1 MTEAGDSGPRALD
14 ERRRSPFS
22 AFIGTEMEEM
32 RDGYVRLSLVLQPH
46 HTNPNGVMHGGVVT
60 TMMDSALG
68 AALGSLRGDDA
79 KRNPHATIEMNASF
93 LAAARADEIVVE
105 GRVLRLG
112 KSIAFGEAEAR
123 RRGDGELI
131 AKGRFTFAIRRQ
143 EEGRRK
149 KEAGEGRPSSFL
161 LPPS

>member
-1 MTEAGDSGPRALD
+1 MMD

-22 AFIGTEMEEM
+22 AFIGAEMEEM
-32 RDGYVRLSLVLQPH
+32 RDGYVRLSLLLQPH

-68 AALGSLRGDDA
+68 AALGSLRGEEA
-79 KRNPHATIEMNASF
+79 KRNPHATIEMNTSF
-93 LAAARADEIVVE
+93 LTSARPGDEIVVE

-123 RRGDGELI
+123 RRGDDELI
-131 AKGRFTFAIRRQ
+131 AKGRFTFAITGGAGAISRK
-143 EEGRRK
+143 EEGSRK
-149 KEAGEGRPSSFL
+149 KEEGGRSPSSFL

>member
-1 MTEAGDSGPRALD
+1 MD

-46 HTNPNGVMHGGVVT
+46 HTNPHGVMHGGVVT
-60 TMMDSALG
+60 SMMDSALG
-68 AALGSLRGDDA
+68 AALGSLRGEEA

-93 LAAARADEIVVE
+93 LAAARPGDEIVVE

-112 KSIAFGEAEAR
+112 KTIAFGEAEAR

-131 AKGRFTFAIRRQ
+131 AKGRFAFAISRK

-149 KEAGEGRPSSFL
+149 EEGG
-161 LPPS
+161 

>member
-1 MTEAGDSGPRALD
+1 MTEAEASGASAFD

-32 RDGYVRLSLVLQPH
+32 RDGYVRLSLVLQRH

-68 AALGSLRGDDA
+68 AALGSLRGDEA

-93 LAAARADEIVVE
+93 LAAARAGDEIVVE

-112 KSIAFGEAEAR
+112 KSIAFGEAEAH

-131 AKGRFTFAIRRQ
+131 AKGRFTFAIPN
-143 EEGRRK
+143 RK
-149 KEAGEGRPSSFL
+149 R
-161 LPPS
+161 

>member
-1 MTEAGDSGPRALD
+1 MTEASGSGAFD

-22 AFIGTEMEEM
+22 AFIGARMEEM

-46 HTNPNGVMHGGVVT
+46 HTNPSGVMHGGVVT

-68 AALGSLRGDDA
+68 AALGSLRGEEA

-93 LAAARADEIVVE
+93 LAAARPGDEIVVE
-105 GRVLRLG
+105 ARVLRLG
-112 KSIAFGEAEAR
+112 KTIAFGEAEAR

-131 AKGRFTFAIRRQ
+131 AKGRLTFAIRSP
-143 EEGRRK
+143 
-149 KEAGEGRPSSFL
+149 EAESE
-161 LPPS
+161 